1 MILMMN
7 PESMSDMSNNDAADT
22 PRTDSEV
29 AGSKKTGSTPSGHVV
44 PEDSALAKKT
54 PSGLP
59 ETEVKVTQPTEFT
72 DEQIEAEVVKAI
84 KTVYDPEIPVDVY
97 ELGLI
102 YGIQVNPDRTVLVT
116 MTLTTPNCPAAGF
129 LPGQVEQRVR
139 LLPMVEDARVEI
151 TFEPP
156 FSPEMMSEEAKL
168 ELGFL

>member
-1 MILMMN
+1 MSESTN
-7 PESMSDMSNNDAADT
+7 NATPEEPQAS
-22 PRTDSEV
+22 SE
-29 AGSKKTGSTPSGHVV
+29 ATGSKKTGSTPSGHVV
-44 PEDSALAKKT
+44 AGDSALASKSS
-54 PSGLP
+54 SGLP
-59 ETEVKVTQPTEFT
+59 ETKVKVTQPSVFT
-72 DEQIEAEVVKAI
+72 DEQIEAEVIKAI

-129 LPGQVEQRVR
+129 LPGQVEARVR
-139 LLPMVEDARVEI
+139 NLEMVEDARVEI

>member
-1 MILMMN
+1 MRDVTN
-7 PESMSDMSNNDAADT
+7 DSAKEDMQAEPDAA
-22 PRTDSEV
+22 
-29 AGSKKTGSTPSGHVV
+29 GSSKTGSTPSGHVV
-44 PEDSALAKKT
+44 AGDSALASKQE
-54 PSGLP
+54 SGLP
-59 ETEVKVTQPTEFT
+59 ETKVKVTQPSVFT
-72 DEQIEAEVVKAI
+72 DAQIEEEVVKAI

-129 LPGQVEQRVR
+129 LPGQVESRVR
-139 LLPMVEDARVEI
+139 QLPMVEDARVEI

-156 FSPEMMSEEAKL
+156 FSPEMMSDEAKL